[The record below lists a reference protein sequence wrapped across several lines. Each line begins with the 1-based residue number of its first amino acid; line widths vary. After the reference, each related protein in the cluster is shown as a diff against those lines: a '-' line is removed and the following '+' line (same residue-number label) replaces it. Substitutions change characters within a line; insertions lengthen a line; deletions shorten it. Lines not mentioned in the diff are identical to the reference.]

1 MKDVEQILDITS
13 QLESKEKPD
22 PILVDYLNYSL
33 ALFVHLVV
41 INDLAMFL
49 SRLGFSNFLRKFVL
63 YPRLTDSMSEK
74 VESLIELM
82 KKHSG
87 DPE

>member
-41 INDLAMFL
+41 INDLAMLL